1 MRKSGIAVA
10 IVAVMLIQAGTA
22 QQPPKP
28 KPRSAMDC
36 LPDPVRHVPY
46 SAEFSMTNTYPGSD
60 GKPVVYNYSDTEAF
74 DSHGRY
80 LGTSTFPDP
89 NHKGPPQTT
98 GLECDRTTDTQ
109 YQWDSLKR
117 SLVVLKMPKMEER
130 QGCWESDAGDFFV
143 NFDKARRV
151 NAETRARMNRIN
163 QASQDQDPSNPL
175 VEDLGTMTLQGV
187 EVRGT
192 RTTHPPAASSSEGE
206 PDYLVEE
213 HWASPL
219 LGFWLQQEVDYARS
233 PKHNSKWT
241 RRVTNLR
248 LGDPDPSTF
257 DPPSGYIVFTE
268 TMHQVA
274 CEVRS
279 VSSGGP
285 SSHLH

>member
-1 MRKSGIAVA
+1 MRKSQIAVA
-10 IVAVMLIQAGTA
+10 IVAVILTQAGTA

-28 KPRSAMDC
+28 KPRSAMSC
-36 LPDPVRHVPY
+36 LPDPVRHLPY
-46 SAEFSMTNTYPGSD
+46 SAEFGMTNTSPGSD
-60 GKPVVYNYSDTEAF
+60 GNPVVYHYSDTEAF

-98 GLECDRTTDTQ
+98 GLECDPTTDTQ

-117 SLVVLKMPKMEER
+117 SLVVLKMPRMEDR
-130 QGCWESDAGDFFV
+130 DGCWESDAGDFFI

-151 NAETRARMNRIN
+151 NAETQARTNRLN
-163 QASQDQDPSNPL
+163 QASQDQDHSNPL

-192 RTTHPPAASSSEGE
+192 RTTHPPATSSSERE
-206 PDYLVEE
+206 ADYLMEE

-219 LGFWLQQEVDYARS
+219 LGFWLRQEVDYPPS

-241 RRVTNLR
+241 RRVTNLSAGR
-248 LGDPDPSTF
+248 
-257 DPPSGYIVFTE
+257 SG
-268 TMHQVA
+268 
-274 CEVRS
+274 S
-279 VSSGGP
+279 V
-285 SSHLH
+285 HV

>member
-1 MRKSGIAVA
+1 MRKREIAVA
-10 IVAVMLIQAGTA
+10 IVAVILTQAGTA
-22 QQPPKP
+22 QQPPKL
-28 KPRSAMDC
+28 KPRFAMSC
-36 LPDPVRHVPY
+36 LPDPVRHLPY
-46 SAEFSMTNTYPGSD
+46 SAEFSMTNTAPGSD
-60 GKPVVYNYSDTEAF
+60 GNPVVYHYSDTEAF
-74 DSHGRY
+74 DSHGRF

-98 GLECDRTTDTQ
+98 GLECDPTTDTQ

-130 QGCWESDAGDFFV
+130 QGCWESDAGDFFI

-151 NAETRARMNRIN
+151 NAETQARMNRMN
-163 QASQDQDPSNPL
+163 QASQDQDHSNPL
-175 VEDLGTMTLQGV
+175 VEDLGTMTLEGV

-192 RTTHPPAASSSEGE
+192 RTTHPPATSSSERE
-206 PDYLVEE
+206 AEYLMEE

-219 LGFWLQQEVDYARS
+219 LGFWLQQEVDYPPS

-257 DPPSGYIVFTE
+257 DPPSGYIVVTE
-268 TMHQVA
+268 TMHQVS
-274 CEVRS
+274 CEVQA
-279 VSSGGP
+279 VSSPGP
-285 SSHLH
+285 SPRLH